1 MSVCDA
7 GNDFKRHSSYR
18 YYFQGQSNKTCSFS
32 SLYTTIYRECD
43 PGKIVSADR
52 NRHVL
57 FNLLASVFAK
67 WLEKGFVPGRKK

>member
-32 SLYTTIYRECD
+32 SLSTTIYRECD
-43 PGKIVSADR
+43 AGKIVSAAR
-52 NRHVL
+52 NT

-67 WLEKGFVPGRKK
+67 WLEKGFVSGRKK